1 MGWTKGFPGAQPVS
15 MTRGNMGFLRDKPYK
30 VRCAAH
36 IGSYWDFNGNPI
48 EISTFVP
55 YWKSLVLGAVCV
67 QVSWKADGTR
77 YMMLLDGEDE
87 VYFIDRDNCVYKV
100 RYLGTWTAI
109 NI

>member
-1 MGWTKGFPGAQPVS
+1 M
-15 MTRGNMGFLRDKPYK
+15 
-30 VRCAAH
+30 
-36 IGSYWDFNGNPI
+36 
-48 EISTFVP
+48 
-55 YWKSLVLGAVCV
+55 CV